1 MMYKEVLVTVVDLRT
16 RIDTGFSNQDK
27 ASISFLYSRV
37 LGKSLTN
44 AGCNDCYRDALIEV
58 YNYLKR
64 EGKMKEKCDYSLKNG
79 VVLQIFGTSEVYTN
93 ANLTNKVAE
102 KYLRV
107 FPKAADSL
115 FAHTPNDL
123 EERLAKEE
131 NPKEEEVTLNDALLL
146 ELAQKLADGAT
157 KKALKEE
164 YKEYEIEGKK
174 VTGKLLDTHIKAAD
188 DLNASD
194 PAKKGE

>member
-1 MMYKEVLVTVVDLRT
+1 MTYQEVLTKVNDLRT

-27 ASISFLYSRV
+27 VSVSSLYKGV
-37 LGKSLTN
+37 LGKLITN

-93 ANLTNKVAE
+93 ANLTNEVAE
-102 KYLRV
+102 KYLMV

-123 EERLAKEE
+123 EERLAKDEK
-131 NPKEEEVTLNDALLL
+131 PKEEAVALNDALLL

-174 VTGKLLDTHIKAAD
+174 VTGKLLDAHIKAAD

-194 PAKKGE
+194 PSKKGE

>member
-1 MMYKEVLVTVVDLRT
+1 MRYHDALATVIDLKT

-27 ASISFLYSRV
+27 ASISSLYSRV

-44 AGCNDCYRDALIEV
+44 AGCNDCHRDALIEM
-58 YNYLKR
+58 YNSLKR

-93 ANLTNKVAE
+93 ANLTNEAAE
-102 KYLRV
+102 KYLRM

-115 FAHTPNDL
+115 FAHIPNDL
-123 EERLAKEE
+123 EDRLTKEGKTKEE
-131 NPKEEEVTLNDALLL
+131 TVTLNDMLVK
-146 ELAQKLADGAT
+146 ELAAKLAEGVT

-164 YKEYEIEGKK
+164 YKDYEIESKK
-174 VTGKLLDTHIKAAD
+174 VTARLLDAHIKAAD
-188 DLNASD
+188 DLNAVD

>member
-1 MMYKEVLVTVVDLRT
+1 MTYQDALTKVNDLRT
-16 RIDTGFSNQDK
+16 RIDVGFSNQDK
-27 ASISFLYSRV
+27 ASISSLYSKA
-37 LGKSLTN
+37 LGRSFINT
-44 AGCNDCYRDALIEV
+44 GCNDCYRDALIEV

-79 VVLQIFGTSEVYTN
+79 VVLQIFGTSKVYTN
-93 ANLTNKVAE
+93 ANLTNEVAE

-107 FPKAADSL
+107 FPKTAESL

-131 NPKEEEVTLNDALLL
+131 KPKEEAVTLNDALLL
-146 ELAQKLADGAT
+146 ELAQKLADGST

-174 VTGKLLDTHIKAAD
+174 VTGKLLDAHIKAAD
-188 DLNASD
+188 DLSD
-194 PAKKGE
+194 VDPGKKGE

>member
-1 MMYKEVLVTVVDLRT
+1 MTFQETLIKVNDLRT
-16 RIDTGFSNQDK
+16 RIDAGFSNQDK
-27 ASISFLYSRV
+27 ASISSLYSEV
-37 LGKSLTN
+37 LGKSVLST
-44 AGCNDCYRDALIEV
+44 GCNDCHRDALIEV

-93 ANLTNKVAE
+93 ANLTNEAAE
-102 KYLRV
+102 KYLRT

-123 EERLAKEE
+123 EEILAKEE
-131 NPKEEEVTLNDALLL
+131 KPKEEAVILNEALVF
-146 ELAQKLADGAT
+146 ELAEKLAGNAT

-174 VTGKLLDTHIKAAD
+174 VTGKLLDAHIKAAD
-188 DLNASD
+188 DLNTSG
-194 PAKKGE
+194 PGKKGE

>member
-1 MMYKEVLVTVVDLRT
+1 MMYQEALSKVNDLRT

-27 ASISFLYSRV
+27 ASISFLYCKA
-37 LGKSLTN
+37 LGKSIISN
-44 AGCNDCYRDALIEV
+44 GCNDCYRDALIEV

-93 ANLTNKVAE
+93 ANLTNEVAE

-123 EERLAKEE
+123 EERLAKDEK
-131 NPKEEEVTLNDALLL
+131 PKEEVVALDDALLL
-146 ELAQKLADGAT
+146 ELARKLADGAT

-164 YKEYEIEGKK
+164 YKEYEIEGEK
-174 VTGKLLDTHIKAAD
+174 VTGKLLDAYMKTAD